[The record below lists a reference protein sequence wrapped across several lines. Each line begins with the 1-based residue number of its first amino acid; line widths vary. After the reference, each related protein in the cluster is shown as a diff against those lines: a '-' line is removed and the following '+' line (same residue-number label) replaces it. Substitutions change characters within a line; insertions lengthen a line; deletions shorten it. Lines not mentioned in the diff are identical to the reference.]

1 VKTLEAFLFALSIM
15 ESDGNYQ
22 AVNTLNYLGAY
33 QFGEAALTDLGF
45 VRYDG
50 DASNNDFS
58 GGWTGK
64 HGVRS
69 ARDFLESPRAQ
80 DLAVREWVELMWHY
94 IELQDLDSYAWSEVG
109 GVTLTPSGM
118 LAAVHLLGPDSLAQ
132 FVSSDG
138 AKDPRDPYGTPI
150 SSYMVRLAD
159 YEIPFAPKA
168 ARRVASA
175 SGS

>member
-1 VKTLEAFLFALSIM
+1 MKTLEAFLFALSMM

-50 DASNNDFS
+50 NASNNDYS

-64 HGVRS
+64 YGVGS
-69 ARDFLESPRAQ
+69 ARDFLTSNRAQ
-80 DLAVREWVELMWHY
+80 DLAAREWVELMWYY
-94 IELQDLDSYAWSEVG
+94 IELQNLDAYAWSNVG
-109 GVTLTPSGM
+109 GVTLTPSSM
-118 LAAVHLLGPDSLAQ
+118 LAAVHLLGTDSLAE
-132 FVSSDG
+132 FVRSG
-138 AKDPRDPYGTPI
+138 GGNDPRDAYGTPI
-150 SSYMVRLAD
+150 SSYMVQLAD
-159 YEIPFAPKA
+159 YEMPFGPVSA
-168 ARRVASA
+168 ARVLSS